1 MNNFRL
7 PYHLIVQEGIFE
19 RVDEV
24 MADCVP
30 NIKHKKVII
39 VTDANLQKLFG
50 NIIKALQSDFEKSEV
65 YLVENNYFE
74 DAVALAKYACM
85 ENINVIIGFGG
96 GTVLDLAKYAAF
108 VSKATWEKA
117 NI

>member
-30 NIKHKKVII
+30 DMKHKRVII
-39 VTDANLQKLFG
+39 VTDSNLQTLFG
-50 NIIKALQSDFEKSEV
+50 DIIGALQNDFNHSEV
-65 YLVENNYFE
+65 YLVQNNYI
-74 DAVALAKYACM
+74 A
-85 ENINVIIGFGG
+85 
-96 GTVLDLAKYAAF
+96 DLQECE
-108 VSKATWEKA
+108 WGRR
-117 NI
+117 